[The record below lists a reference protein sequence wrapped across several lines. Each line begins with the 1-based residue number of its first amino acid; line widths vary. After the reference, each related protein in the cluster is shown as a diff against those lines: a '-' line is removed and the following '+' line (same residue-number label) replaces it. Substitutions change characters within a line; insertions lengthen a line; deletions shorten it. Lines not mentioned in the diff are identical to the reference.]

1 MFFSLSFPL
10 PSLLSKNKE
19 IKSKKKGGKEGR
31 TEERKE
37 GMEKGMEGGRKEEKQ
52 KRERERE
59 RTLIIKC
66 QRTWMNYF
74 GLFVESKTCK

>member
-37 GMEKGMEGGRKEEKQ
+37 GMEKGMEGGRKEEKE

-59 RTLIIKC
+59 NSYYKVSENLDE
-66 QRTWMNYF
+66 
-74 GLFVESKTCK
+74 LFWTVCGK